1 MCTCMSGCVWSAGHR
16 LYSVLSTWTGKS
28 NSGKL
33 YELLL
38 FQVIIT
44 LDLKSEKKKVLYKK

>member
-28 NSGKL
+28 NSGKV